1 MMDVGRHPRIELLA
15 YSEIEDISGYVGN
28 FQVRVRKKARYVDEA
43 ECTACSD
50 CVPVCPVVQ
59 PDEFQTG
66 LSTRRAIYIPFP
78 QAVPSSYIINI
89 QECLG
94 DNPIACGKCLE
105 ACDKKCIDFDMQDEI
120 IEFEAGAVIVATG
133 MEPYDPTE
141 MDEYGYTRYQ
151 NVITSMEFERLIS
164 AGGPTEGHLIR
175 PTDRRTPQRIGF
187 VQCVGSRSCDG
198 RGNPYCSNICCM
210 NTIKDSLLLKDHYPD
225 IVITV
230 FYMDIRAFGKG
241 FEDLYM
247 RSKAAG
253 VKYIRGL
260 PGEVTEDAETRNL
273 RVLVENT
280 TARRLEEHEL
290 DMLVL
295 SIGAVPRHDS
305 EAVKQLL
312 TLSRTRDG
320 FFMESHPKLKPVDA
334 PTKGVFLAGCAESPK
349 DIKDSVTQA
358 SAAAS
363 RAEILLSS
371 PTIKVEAITAVVD
384 EALCKSCGLCA
395 RVCPY
400 GAMTWEKGQPARVI
414 SAACAGCGTCA
425 AECQYD
431 AITMRHFSD
440 QAIYA
445 MIDAMLE
452 WSGGRVVLGQMVSK
466 SRGRLTEDQQTI
478 RPSDD
483 LTIRRAKPPIVAFAC
498 NWCSYMGAD
507 AAGTSRI
514 EYPPHARLIRTM
526 CSGRVDPNFVWYAF
540 RKGAPVVLVSGCHY
554 ADCHYITANRQTMR
568 RVDALWDGL
577 EKRGVRPERLQL
589 DWISAAE
596 GQKWAKVMR
605 ELDELWAGVT
615 AEEME
620 QTREALKEAK
630 APIRGALDRLKKPTA
645 ATMVCMRCG
654 NKWDVT
660 FDPAVDEERMCPKC
674 RSNSVRVLIG

>member
-1 MMDVGRHPRIELLA
+1 MMDVGRHPKIELLA
-15 YSEIEDISGYVGN
+15 YSEVEDIFGYVGN
-28 FQVRVRKKARYVDEA
+28 FQVRVRKKARYVDET

-50 CVPVCPVVQ
+50 CVPVCPVVK

-89 QECLG
+89 HECLG

-105 ACDKKCIDFDMQDEI
+105 ACDKQCIDFDMQDEI
-120 IEFEAGAVIVATG
+120 VEFEAGAVIVATG

-151 NVITSMEFERLIS
+151 NVITSLEFERLIS

-175 PTDRRTPQRIGF
+175 PTDRQTPQRIGF
-187 VQCVGSRSCDG
+187 VQCVGSRCQDG

-210 NTIKDSLLLKDHYPD
+210 NTVKDSLLLKDHYPD
-225 IVITV
+225 TDITV

-247 RSKAAG
+247 RSRAAG

-260 PGEVTEDAETRNL
+260 PGEVMEDPETRNL
-273 RVLVENT
+273 QVLVENT
-280 TARRLEEHEL
+280 TAGRLEEHEL

-295 SIGAVPRHDS
+295 SIGAAPRRDS
-305 EAVKQLL
+305 DAVKQLL
-312 TLSRTRDG
+312 TLSRTSDG

-363 RAEILLSS
+363 RAEILLSA

-384 EALCKSCGLCA
+384 EALCTSCGLCA
-395 RVCPY
+395 KVCPY
-400 GAMTWEKGQPARVI
+400 GAMTWEKGQPAHVI
-414 SAACAGCGTCA
+414 SAACAGCGNCA

-440 QAIYA
+440 QAVYA
-445 MIDAMLE
+445 MIDAMLDVDE
-452 WSGGRVVLGQMVSK
+452 ACP
-466 SRGRLTEDQQTI
+466 E
-478 RPSDD
+478 PS
-483 LTIRRAKPPIVAFAC
+483 RRAKPPIVAFAC

-507 AAGTSRI
+507 TAGTSRI
-514 EYPPHARLIRTM
+514 EYPPNARLIRTL
-526 CSGRVDPNFVWYAF
+526 CSGRVDPEFVWYAF

-554 ADCHYITANRQTMR
+554 ADCHYISANRQTVR
-568 RVDALWDGL
+568 RVDALWEGL

-589 DWISAAE
+589 DWVSAAE

-615 AEEME
+615 AEEIE

-630 APIRGALDRLKKPTA
+630 PPIRGSLDRLKKPTA
-645 ATMVCMRCG
+645 ATMLCMRCG
-654 NKWDVT
+654 NKWEVT
-660 FDPAVDEERMCPKC
+660 FDPAADEERLCPKC
-674 RSNSVRVLIG
+674 RSNSVRVLVG